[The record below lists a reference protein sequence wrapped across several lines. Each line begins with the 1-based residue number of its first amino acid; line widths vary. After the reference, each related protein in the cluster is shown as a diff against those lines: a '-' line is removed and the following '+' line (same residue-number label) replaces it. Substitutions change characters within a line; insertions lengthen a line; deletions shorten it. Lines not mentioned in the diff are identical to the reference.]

1 MKNKMMLAAAAAAAV
16 MAGSAHAADLPRRT
30 APIAPAVTALPIFAW
45 TGFYAG
51 VNAGWGFGQFSGSGA
66 PSFKDPSGFTGGGQI
81 GYNYQMGNIVLGL
94 ETDLNYANLRATNS
108 ATGIGGSKATVDYY
122 GTVRARAGVAIDRFL
137 PYITG
142 GFAYGGSTV
151 TVPGFAKTSPSHTG
165 WVAGAGVEYAFTNNL
180 TARIEGL
187 YVDLD
192 NKRTPTGTR
201 LGSEFGVVR
210 AGLNYKF

>member
-1 MKNKMMLAAAAAAAV
+1 MKTKMMLAAAAALV
-16 MAGSAHAADLPRRT
+16 AGSAAAADLPRRT

-51 VNAGWGFGQFSGSGA
+51 VNAGWGFGQYAGSGA
-66 PSFKDPSGFTGGGQI
+66 SRFKDPTGFTGGGQI

-94 ETDLNYANLRATNS
+94 ETDLNYAHLRATNS
-108 ATGIGGSKATVDYY
+108 AIGIGGSKATVDYY
-122 GTVRARAGVAIDRFL
+122 GTVRARAGIAMDRFL

-142 GFAYGGSTV
+142 GFAYGGSEV
-151 TVPGFAKTSPSHTG
+151 TVPGFGKTSPNHMG
-165 WVAGAGVEYAFTNNL
+165 WVAGAGVEYALTNNI
-180 TARIEGL
+180 TTRIEAF

-192 NKRTPTGTR
+192 NKRTPTGTK
-201 LGSEFGVVR
+201 LGPEFGVVR

>member
-1 MKNKMMLAAAAAAAV
+1 MKNKMMLAAAAAFL
-16 MAGSAHAADLPRRT
+16 AGSASAADLPRRT
-30 APIAPAVTALPIFAW
+30 APVVPAVTALPVFAW

-51 VNAGWGFGQFSGSGA
+51 VNAGWGFGQYAGSGG

-94 ETDLNYANLRATNS
+94 ETDLNYAHLRATNS
-108 ATGIGGSKATVDYY
+108 GIGIAGSKATVDYY
-122 GTVRARAGVAIDRFL
+122 GTVRARAGIAIDRFL

-142 GFAYGGSTV
+142 GFAYGGTNI
-151 TVPGFAKTSPSHTG
+151 TVPGFAKTSPNHTG
-165 WVAGAGVEYAFTNNL
+165 WVAGAGIEYALTNNL
-180 TARIEGL
+180 TTRIEAF

-192 NKRTPTGTR
+192 NKRTPTGTK
-201 LGSEFGVVR
+201 LGPEFGVVR